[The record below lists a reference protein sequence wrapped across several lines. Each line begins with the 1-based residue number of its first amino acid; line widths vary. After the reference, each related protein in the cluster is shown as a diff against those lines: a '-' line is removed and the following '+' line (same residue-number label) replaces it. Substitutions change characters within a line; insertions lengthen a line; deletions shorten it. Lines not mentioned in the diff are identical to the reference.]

1 MKSCP
6 KIPDFPEKNSQD
18 QDVPTLRRS
27 RYFFAFQNLDGLV
40 THFYLDNVELL
51 TF

>member
-6 KIPDFPEKNSQD
+6 KIPDFPEKNPQD

-27 RYFFAFQNLDGLV
+27 RYFLRHNIIDIAV
-40 THFYLDNVELL
+40 WLL
-51 TF
+51 IPISIMLNY